1 MKKTLIVLGFSTI
14 SAFANES
21 QIQVA
26 QIPTGCVETKLTE
39 VTSILSCPSGEYK
52 ATFYTYSNTG
62 TRNLTYEA
70 KFDKIGEV
78 KPIIIQQNS
87 K

>member
-1 MKKTLIVLGFSTI
+1 MKKTLIVLGFTI
-14 SAFANES
+14 FAFADG
-21 QIQVA
+21 QTIQVA
-26 QIPTGCVETKLTE
+26 QLPAGCAETKLTE

-52 ATFYTYSNTG
+52 ATFYTYSNNG
-62 TRNLTYEA
+62 SRNLTYEA
-70 KFDKIGEV
+70 KLDKIGEV